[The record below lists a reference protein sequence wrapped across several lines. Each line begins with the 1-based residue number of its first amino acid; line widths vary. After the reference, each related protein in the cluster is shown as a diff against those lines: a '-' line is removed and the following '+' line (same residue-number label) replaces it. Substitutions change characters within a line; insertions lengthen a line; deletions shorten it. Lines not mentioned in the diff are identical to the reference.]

1 MEIFSSKLR
10 RQAALAGMVTLLGAA
25 SFIGCKTTNTAG
37 QSGVA
42 SASNTDETVA
52 VILASHGDIDSMSEL
67 ESYIKVSF
75 QKNVGIPLPYW
86 VRPAITDPA
95 YKLSVG
101 EVRSQYEII
110 GATKYREN
118 TQKQIDALDTALK
131 EVGLKAKA
139 YYGFNFT
146 TPFIADTMEQ
156 IKKDG
161 IKKVVIFNQGA
172 QCSWA
177 SQGENMNDARE
188 YLIEHPE
195 FDAEVIGYREYS
207 NDTRFR
213 DLLYDVVMR
222 DVKDKFGDK
231 TAGFTCV
238 LMASHGLPTR
248 MTNDGDPAIRQMNE
262 AFDYVAAK
270 AKPFKFYHGFLNDD
284 FIPGAT
290 WAQPESS
297 EVAKKMRAD
306 DCRNILMDARLS
318 FTVNHR
324 ATLFDLNTEA
334 RQILEAKDPKQ
345 NWQAS
350 LTWTKPKV
358 ELANHFNGDVGY
370 AKLMAELTKEALAR
384 KGDLEIIKEL
394 GKPVNPAPPVK
405 EWCVSKKL

>member
-1 MEIFSSKLR
+1 MRTLSHGLWHR
-10 RQAALAGMVTLLGAA
+10 AAVAGMAALLGA
-25 SFIGCKTTNTAG
+25 SGLVGCKTTNNAG

-42 SASNTDETVA
+42 SATDGDDTIA
-52 VILASHGDIDSMSEL
+52 VLLASHGDIDSISEL

-86 VRPAITDPA
+86 VRPAISDPA

-101 EVRSQYEII
+101 EVQSQYEVI

-118 TQKQIDALDTALK
+118 TQKQIDALSKALK
-131 EVGLKAKA
+131 DAGIKAKT

-161 IKKVVIFNQGA
+161 IKKVIVFNQGA

-177 SQGENMNDARE
+177 SQGENMEDVRD

-195 FDAEVIGYREYS
+195 FDGDVIGYREYS

-213 DLLYDVVMR
+213 DLLHDVIIR

-231 TAGFTCV
+231 PTSLTCV

-248 MTNDGDPAIRQMNE
+248 MTDDGDPAVKQMKD
-262 AFDYVAAK
+262 AFGYVAAK
-270 AKPFKFYHGFLNDD
+270 AKPYRFYHGFLNDD

-290 WAQPESS
+290 WAQPEAS
-297 EVAKKMRAD
+297 EAAKKMRSD
-306 DCRNILMDARLS
+306 GCRNILMDSRLS

-324 ATLFDLNTEA
+324 ATMFDLDTEA
-334 RQILEAKDPKQ
+334 RQIFTTKDPKQ
-345 NWQAS
+345 NWQAA

-358 ELANHFNGDVGY
+358 ELASQFDGDPGF
-370 AKLMAELTKEALAR
+370 AKLITELTKEALAR
-384 KGDLEIIKEL
+384 KGDLEIIKER
-394 GKPVNPAPPVK
+394 GKPVYPKPPVK
-405 EWCVSKKL
+405 EWCESKRL